1 MTPEQI
7 RLVQISFQ
15 KIVPVSDLAA
25 RLFYSRLFEL
35 DPSLR
40 SLVTGNMKEQER
52 KLITAARLIVEGL
65 SRPDEII
72 PVLQQLGQQA
82 ARFGLRNR
90 DYDTVGKA
98 LLWALAKGLGVT
110 FTPPIKN
117 AWAAAYELMAGVMK
131 EAALAAA

>member
-15 KIVPVSDLAA
+15 KIVPVSNLAA

-40 SLVTGNMKEQER
+40 SLVTGNMQER
-52 KLITAARLIVEGL
+52 EQKLITTVQLVVEGL
-65 SRPDEII
+65 DRPDEII
-72 PVLQQLGQQA
+72 PAIKQLGQQS
-82 ARFGLRNR
+82 ARFGLRSR

-98 LLWALAKGLGVT
+98 LLWTLAKGLGVT
-110 FTPPIKN
+110 FTPPIKA
-117 AWAAAYELMAGVMK
+117 AWVVACELLIATLK
-131 EAALAAA
+131 EAAATAA